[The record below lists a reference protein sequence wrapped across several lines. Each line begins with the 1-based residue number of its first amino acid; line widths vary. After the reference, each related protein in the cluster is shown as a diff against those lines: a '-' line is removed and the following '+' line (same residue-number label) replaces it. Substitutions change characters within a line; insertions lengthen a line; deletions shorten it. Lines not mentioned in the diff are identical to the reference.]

1 MKQKSRPYGR
11 RGDTAMSALHK
22 YAEEPAEELLYIT
35 RTFNAPRDLVFRAWT
50 EPRLLTRWW
59 GPHGFTLP
67 FCTID
72 LRPGGAACIRPM
84 ARTTGAGAS
93 IARS

>member
-1 MKQKSRPYGR
+1 
-11 RGDTAMSALHK
+11 MSALHK